1 MFAGRDT
8 LLYLKIDE
16 FDSDEEKEKSLDN
29 FNVELI
35 QMLNLGNAETQEDKE
50 IQDAIDKEM
59 AYVNCLF

>member
-1 MFAGRDT
+1 MAAAGRDT

-16 FDSDEEKEKSLDN
+16 FDSDEEKARTLEN

-35 QMLNLGNAETQEDKE
+35 QMLNLGNTETQEDKE

-59 AYVNCLF
+59 A